1 MKRKII
7 IAFLIITVL
16 FFALAVFISP
26 ARLQRVEESKLLT
39 ALNVDSI
46 SLNDLSEI
54 KWHYWELY
62 VDPRLEDDITA
73 GIDRIIKNKI
83 DKIITLSIRGEKYP
97 PMEKYVVTHI
107 DPDSYQCRLEDG
119 YADDSIH
126 LPEFPET
133 YNAISYNELDVFSV
147 NLNNN
152 YRFVV
157 EPRIY
162 PEHDWKV
169 LKVKNWNN
177 NEFNLP
183 SKLSHA
189 VLFSIIEEQNIA
201 KRRYKV
207 FWMLNYDK
215 QS

>member
-7 IAFLIITVL
+7 TAFLIITAL
-16 FFALAVFISP
+16 FFILAALLSP
-26 ARLQRVEESKLLT
+26 GRLQRVKESRLLT

-46 SLNDLSEI
+46 SINDLSEI

-62 VDPRLEDDITA
+62 VEPRLEDDITA
-73 GIDRIIKNKI
+73 GIDGIIKNKI
-83 DKIITLSIRGEKYP
+83 DKIIILSIRGEKYP
-97 PMEKYVVTHI
+97 PMEMYIVADI
-107 DPDSYQCRLEDG
+107 DPNTYQCELEGG

-126 LPEFPET
+126 LSEFPET
-133 YNAISYNELDVFSV
+133 YDPIAYNESDVFLVS
-147 NLNNN
+147 LDNNF
-152 YRFVV
+152 RFVV
-157 EPRIY
+157 EPHIY

-177 NEFNLP
+177 NKFNL
-183 SKLSHA
+183 SVKLSHA
-189 VLFSIIEEQNIA
+189 VLFSIIEEKNIA
-201 KRRYKV
+201 RRRYKV